1 MNQAVYEQLELGL
14 VKKKKKNLFLFV
26 CLENNPSSSLKFRL
40 NYYMS

>member
-1 MNQAVYEQLELGL
+1 MNQVVYEQLELGL
-14 VKKKKKNLFLFV
+14 VKKNLFLFV